1 MTVVNDPA
9 VAMSRLPE
17 HRTHTAG
24 ALRATDAGQRAVLQG
39 WVHRRR
45 DHGGLIFIDL
55 RDRYGTTQVVFN
67 PAANPAAH
75 ASAGDL
81 RAEYVVSV
89 AGTVARRPAGTEN
102 PNLPTGEIEVVAEG
116 LTVLNPARTPPFYI
130 NEDTPVEE
138 GLRLRYRYLDLRRA
152 SLRDTIVLRHR
163 VVKHMRD
170 FLDARGF
177 VEIETPILTKS
188 TPEGARDFLV
198 PARLHPGQFY
208 ALPQAPQQFKQLLM
222 VAGMDRYF
230 QIARCF
236 RDEDQRADRQ
246 PEFTQLDLE
255 MSFVTEDD
263 VRETV
268 ETLYTEIAERFS
280 EKRLQSRPFP
290 RLTYAEAMVRYGT
303 DRPDLRFG
311 LELQDVTGLL
321 GDSGFGVFRSVA
333 ESGGIVKGI
342 KVPGGA
348 AWSRR
353 EVDQL
358 TELARTFGAKGLATA
373 AWTAE
378 GVRSPFRQHIGD
390 DLMAALKERFEV
402 AEGDLIAL
410 VADRPAVANEALH
423 RLRDHL
429 GARLGLA
436 DPDVLSFC
444 WVVDFPLLERDE
456 ERDVWTF
463 THNPFCAPKDDDLP
477 LLDTDP
483 GAALSK
489 QYDLICNG
497 FEVGGGSVRIHSRA
511 IQERIFRLMG
521 YGGEQIEALF
531 GTILE
536 ALEYGAPPHGGIATG
551 LDRLIAI
558 LASADS
564 IRDAIAFPKN
574 QTAADLMMDAPSPVG
589 EAQLAELHVRLALP
603 PAAPAPDGAPP
614 PGQPASGPPSRAT
627 PPG

>member
-1 MTVVNDPA
+1 
-9 VAMSRLPE
+9 
-17 HRTHTAG
+17 
-24 ALRATDAGQRAVLQG
+24 
-39 WVHRRR
+39 
-45 DHGGLIFIDL
+45 
-55 RDRYGTTQVVFN
+55 
-67 PAANPAAH
+67 
-75 ASAGDL
+75 
-81 RAEYVVSV
+81 
-89 AGTVARRPAGTEN
+89 
-102 PNLPTGEIEVVAEG
+102 
-116 LTVLNPARTPPFYI
+116 
-130 NEDTPVEE
+130 
-138 GLRLRYRYLDLRRA
+138 
-152 SLRDTIVLRHR
+152 
-163 VVKHMRD
+163 
-170 FLDARGF
+170 

-263 VRETV
+263 VTGTV

-290 RLTYAEAMVRYGT
+290 RLTYAEAMARYGC

-321 GDSGFGVFRSVA
+321 GASGFGVFRSVA
-333 ESGGIVKGI
+333 ESGGMVKGI

-390 DLMAALKERFEV
+390 DLMAALKERFEA

-477 LLDTDP
+477 LLETDP

-511 IQERIFRLMG
+511 VQERIFRLMG
-521 YGGEQIEALF
+521 YNGEQIEALF

-574 QTAADLMMDAPSPVG
+574 QAAADLMMDAPSPVG

-603 PAAPAPDGAPP
+603 P
-614 PGQPASGPPSRAT
+614 PG
-627 PPG
+627 

>member
-1 MTVVNDPA
+1 MSATSETPA
-9 VAMSRLPE
+9 ETPSAPETPAETPAAGAAAMSRLPE
-17 HRTHTAG
+17 HRTHTCG
-24 ALRATDAGQRAVLQG
+24 ALRAGDAGRRAVLQG

-67 PAANPAAH
+67 PS
-75 ASAGDL
+75 ASAATHELAGAL

-89 AGTVARRPAGTEN
+89 AGTVSRRPSGTEN
-102 PNLPTGEIEVVAEG
+102 PNLPTGDVEVAAES
-116 LTVLNPARTPPFYI
+116 LVLLNAARTPPFYI
-130 NEDTPVEE
+130 NEDAPVEE
-138 GLRLRYRYLDLRRA
+138 GLRLKYRYLDLRRA
-152 SLRDTIVLRHR
+152 ALRDTIVLRHR

-170 FLDARGF
+170 FLDARDF
-177 VEIETPILTKS
+177 VEIETPILTRS
-188 TPEGARDFLV
+188 TPEGSRDFLV
-198 PARLHPGQFY
+198 PSRLHAGEFY

-255 MSFVTEDD
+255 MSFVDEGD
-263 VRETV
+263 VTGTIEA
-268 ETLYTEIAERFS
+268 LYLEIAERFS
-280 EKRLQSRPFP
+280 EKRLLFRPFP
-290 RLTYAEAMVRYGT
+290 RLTYAEAMARYGT

-311 LELQDVTGLL
+311 LELEDVSELL
-321 GDSGFGVFRSVA
+321 GASGFGV
-333 ESGGIVKGI
+333 E
-342 KVPGGA
+342 P
-348 AWSRR
+348 
-353 EVDQL
+353 
-358 TELARTFGAKGLATA
+358 
-373 AWTAE
+373 
-378 GVRSPFRQHIGD
+378 
-390 DLMAALKERFEV
+390 
-402 AEGDLIAL
+402 GDLIAL
-410 VADRPAVANEALH
+410 VADQPAVTAEVLH

-436 DPDVLSFC
+436 DPNVLAFC

-456 ERDVWTF
+456 ERDAWTF
-463 THNPFCAPKDDDLP
+463 THNPFCAPKDDDVG
-477 LLDTDP
+477 LLDSDP

-497 FEVGGGSVRIHSRA
+497 FEVGGGSVRIHARA
-511 IQERIFRLMG
+511 LQQRIFGLMG
-521 YGGEQIEALF
+521 YTNAQIEEQF

-558 LASADS
+558 MASADS

-574 QTAADLMMDAPSPVG
+574 QAAADLMMGAPSPV
-589 EAQLAELHVRLALP
+589 EAAQLSELHVRLAPP
-603 PAAPAPDGAPP
+603 PA
-614 PGQPASGPPSRAT
+614 Q
-627 PPG
+627 

>member
-1 MTVVNDPA
+1 
-9 VAMSRLPE
+9 MSRLPE
-17 HRTHTAG
+17 HRTPTAG

-67 PAANPAAH
+67 PAAHPAAH

-102 PNLPTGEIEVVAEG
+102 PNLPTGEIELVAEG

-290 RLTYAEAMVRYGT
+290 RLTYAEAMARYGT

-497 FEVGGGSVRIHSRA
+497 FEVGGGSVRIHARA
-511 IQERIFRLMG
+511 LQQRIFGLMG
-521 YGGEQIEALF
+521 YTDAQIEEQF

-589 EAQLAELHVRLALP
+589 EAQLAELHVRLAT
-603 PAAPAPDGAPP
+603 P

>member
-1 MTVVNDPA
+1 VSAAPETPA
-9 VAMSRLPE
+9 APPAAAAMSRLPE
-17 HRTHTAG
+17 PRSHTCG
-24 ALRATDAGQRAVLQG
+24 ALRAADAGRRAVLQG

-67 PAANPAAH
+67 PSVDAATH
-75 ASAGDL
+75 DLAGAL

-89 AGTVARRPAGTEN
+89 AGTVSRRPAGTDN
-102 PNLPTGEIEVVAEG
+102 PNLPTGEVEVVAES
-116 LTVLNPARTPPFYI
+116 LVLLNAARTPPFYI
-130 NEDTPVEE
+130 NEDAPVEE
-138 GLRLRYRYLDLRRA
+138 GLRLKYRYLDLRRA
-152 SLRDTIVLRHR
+152 ALRDTIVLRHR

-170 FLDARGF
+170 FLDARDF
-177 VEIETPILTKS
+177 VEIETPILTRS
-188 TPEGARDFLV
+188 TPEGSRDFLV
-198 PARLHPGQFY
+198 PSRLHPGEFY

-255 MSFVTEDD
+255 MSFVTEAD
-263 VRETV
+263 VTGTIEA
-268 ETLYTEIAERFS
+268 LYLEIAERFS
-280 EKRLQSRPFP
+280 EKALLFRSFP
-290 RLTYAEAMVRYGT
+290 RLTYAEAMARYGT

-311 LELQDVTGLL
+311 LELQDVTELL
-321 GDSGFGVFRSVA
+321 GASGFGVFRSAA
-333 ESGGIVKGI
+333 ESGGTIKGI
-342 KVPGGA
+342 RVPGGA

-358 TELARTFGAKGLATA
+358 TELARTFGARGLATA
-373 AWTAE
+373 AWPADVDAPQ
-378 GVRSPFRQHIGD
+378 GVRSPFRQHVGD
-390 DLMAALKERFEV
+390 EVVAALGERFGVEP
-402 AEGDLIAL
+402 GDLIAL
-410 VADRPAVANEALH
+410 VADRPAVTNEVLH

-436 DPDVLSFC
+436 DPNVLAFC

-456 ERDVWTF
+456 ERDAWTF
-463 THNPFCAPKDDDLP
+463 THNPFCAPKDDDVH
-477 LLDTDP
+477 LLDSDP

-497 FEVGGGSVRIHSRA
+497 FEVGGGSVRIHARA
-511 IQERIFRLMG
+511 LQQRIFGLMG
-521 YGGEQIEALF
+521 YTDAQIEEQF

-551 LDRLIAI
+551 VDRLIAI
-558 LASADS
+558 MASADS

-574 QTAADLMMDAPSPVG
+574 QAAADLMMGAPSPV
-589 EAQLAELHVRLALP
+589 ETAQLSELHVRLAPPP
-603 PAAPAPDGAPP
+603 PAAPAPVPPSAPP
-614 PGQPASGPPSRAT
+614 G
-627 PPG
+627 